1 MNNISEINQVTNITP
16 FDKTRYE
23 QIFKQYKLIIDENNN
38 YSFFNILNK
47 VIIPTDIN
55 SDLLGIITLQS
66 KLPWTTLAFKI
77 YKDINLWWLIH
88 LINSPKNIFYAEAGI
103 EYKYILPKYLN
114 IVLKNIAEQVNT

>member
-1 MNNISEINQVTNITP
+1 MNEISEIKQVTNTTP
-16 FDKTRYE
+16 FDKSRYE
-23 QIFKQYKLIIDENNN
+23 QIFKQYKVIKNEDNN

-55 SDLLGIITLQS
+55 SELLGTITLQG
-66 KLPWTTLAFKI
+66 KLPWTTFSFNI

-103 EYKYILPKYLN
+103 EYKYILPQYLN
-114 IVLKNIAEQVNT
+114 IVLKNITDQINT